1 MILKNIDA
9 GSTNE
14 NRVNNEIYEI
24 WKKNLN
30 GQNLYVNGCKTPIRK
45 LNKKSKVLELFH
57 TIIFKE
63 L

>member
-45 LNKKSKVLELFH
+45 LNKKSKVL
-57 TIIFKE
+57 
-63 L
+63 